1 MKHFDLIVIGSGPAG
16 EKAAVKAAYH
26 GKSVAVVER
35 ESMLGGAGTNTG
47 TLPSKTLKETAL
59 YYSGLHEKGLFGVD
73 KELERAVSADD
84 FFFRKNEVQ
93 DSQEL
98 GIEKNFLLH
107 NIEVFKG
114 SGSMIDAHTVKVEGP
129 NAGEISGDFIL
140 IATGSYP
147 FHPPG
152 IPFDGKF
159 VHDSDT
165 ILSIKGIPK
174 SMVIVGAGVI
184 GCEYA
189 TIFAVMGTKVT
200 LVNSR
205 PDILTFLDQ
214 EIRDLL
220 VGCMQDDGVEFVFN
234 QRVAEVSILPEEHAC
249 NVHAKLSDGEP
260 IEADMFLYAAGRSGQ
275 SDGLNLA
282 AAGVEIGQRGQI
294 IVDKEYRTSAESVF
308 AVGDVIGFPALASTG
323 MDQGRV
329 AVSHMFGFG
338 GQVRLSEHFPYGIYT
353 IPEVSVYG
361 LTEDEAKAQGI
372 DYAVGRARYIDMPRG
387 KIMGMKRGLLKL
399 IVEKETERVLG
410 VHIMGKIATELIHYG
425 MALVDNQASIE
436 TVINRVYNMPTL
448 HELYKYAG
456 YNALI
461 EGHYLDA
468 PAGH

>member
-1 MKHFDLIVIGSGPAG
+1 MKHYDLIVIGSGPAG

-26 GKSVAVVER
+26 GKSVAVVEK

-59 YYSGLHEKGLFGVD
+59 YYSGRNESGLWGVD
-73 KELERAVSADD
+73 KELKHAANAED

-107 NIEVFKG
+107 NIDVYKGKG
-114 SGSMIDAHTVKVEGP
+114 SVITPNRVQVFGEDDALIEAD
-129 NAGEISGDFIL
+129 NIL

-165 ILSIKGIPK
+165 ILNIKGIPK

-189 TIFAVMGTKVT
+189 TIFGIMGVKVK
-200 LVNSR
+200 LVNSH
-205 PDILTFLDQ
+205 PDILSFLDP

-220 VGCMQDDGVEFVFN
+220 VESMKTDNIEFIFN
-234 QRVAEVSILPEEHAC
+234 QRIDEVTILPDEHEF
-249 NVHAKLSDGEP
+249 NVHAKLSDGDP
-260 IEADMFLYAAGRSGQ
+260 IQADMFLYAAGRSGQ
-275 SDGLNLA
+275 CAGIGLEEV
-282 AAGVEIGQRGQI
+282 GVEIGQRGNI
-294 IVDKEYRTSAESVF
+294 VVDKEYRTAVPSIY

-329 AVSHMFGFG
+329 VVSHMFGFAD
-338 GQVRLSEHFPYGIYT
+338 QLQLTEHFPYGIYT

-361 LTEDEAKAQGI
+361 LTEAEAKDKGHEVVI
-372 DYAVGRARYIDMPRG
+372 GRARYVDMPRG
-387 KIMGMKRGLLKL
+387 KIMGVKKGVLKL
-399 IVEKETERVLG
+399 VADRETQVILG
-410 VHIMGKIATELIHYG
+410 VHIFGKIATELVHYG
-425 MALVDNQASIE
+425 MALVDNKATLE
-436 TVINRVYNMPTL
+436 VVINRVYNMPTL

>member
-1 MKHFDLIVIGSGPAG
+1 MKHYDLIVIGSGPAG

-26 GKSVAVVER
+26 GKSVAVVEK

-59 YYSGLHEKGLFGVD
+59 YYSGINEHGLWGVD
-73 KELERAVSADD
+73 KELKRAADAED

-98 GIEKNFLLH
+98 GIEKNFVLH
-107 NIEVFKG
+107 NIDVYKG
-114 SGSMIDAHTVKVEGP
+114 RGSVVTPNRVQVVGVDDALIEAD
-129 NAGEISGDFIL
+129 NIL

-147 FHPPG
+147 FQPPG

-165 ILSIKGIPK
+165 ILNIKGIPK
-174 SMVIVGAGVI
+174 SLVIVGAGVI

-200 LVNSR
+200 LVNSHS
-205 PDILTFLDQ
+205 DILSFLDA
-214 EIRDLL
+214 EIRELL
-220 VGCMQDDGVEFVFN
+220 VDSMKDDGIEFVVN
-234 QRVAEVSILPEEHAC
+234 QRIDEVEILPTEHAF
-249 NVHAKLSDGEP
+249 NVHAKLSDGDP
-260 IEADMFLYAAGRSGQ
+260 IQADMFLYAAGRSGA
-275 SDGLNLA
+275 SGRLGLAEL
-282 AAGVEIGQRGQI
+282 GVEIDKRGNI
-294 IVDKEYRTSAESVF
+294 VVDKEYRTAVPSIF

-329 AVSHMFGFG
+329 AVCHMFGFKD
-338 GQVRLSEHFPYGIYT
+338 QLELTTSFPYGIYT

-361 LTEDEAKAQGI
+361 LTEDEAKAQNI
-372 DYAVGRARYIDMPRG
+372 DYVVGRARYVDMPRG
-387 KIMGMKRGLLKL
+387 KILGVKRGLLKL
-399 IVEKETERVLG
+399 VVEKESERILG
-410 VHIMGKIATELIHYG
+410 VHIFGKIATELVHYG
-425 MALVDNQASIE
+425 MSLVDNQATIN
-436 TVINRVYNMPTL
+436 TVVNRVYNMPTL

-461 EGHYLDA
+461 EGDYLNA

>member
-1 MKHFDLIVIGSGPAG
+1 MKHYDLIVIGSGPAG

-26 GKSVAVVER
+26 GKNVAVVEK

-59 YYSGLHEKGLFGVD
+59 YYSGVNEAGLWGVD
-73 KELERAVSADD
+73 KELKRAADAED

-93 DSQEL
+93 DNQEL

-107 NIEVFKG
+107 NIEVYKG
-114 SGSMIDAHTVKVEGP
+114 KGTVVSPNRVQVVGEDDALIE
-129 NAGEISGDFIL
+129 ADFIL

-147 FHPPG
+147 FQPEG
-152 IPFDGKF
+152 IPFDGKY

-165 ILSIKGIPK
+165 ILNIKGIPK
-174 SMVIVGAGVI
+174 SLVIVGAGVI

-189 TIFAVMGTKVT
+189 TIFAIMGTKVT
-200 LVNSR
+200 LVNSHA
-205 PDILTFLDQ
+205 DILTFLDG

-220 VGCMQDDGVEFVFN
+220 VESMKADKIEFVVN
-234 QRVAEVSILPEEHAC
+234 QRIDEVTILPEDHEH
-249 NVHAKLSDGEP
+249 NVHAKLSDGDP
-260 IEADMFLYAAGRSGQ
+260 IQAEMFLYAAGRSG
-275 SDGLNLA
+275 SSKGLGLEQL
-282 AAGVEIGQRGQI
+282 GIEINNRGNI
-294 IVDKEYRTSAESVF
+294 TVDKEYRTAVPNIF

-323 MDQGRV
+323 MDQGRI

-338 GQVRLSEHFPYGIYT
+338 DQVQLTPSFPYGIYT

-361 LTEDEAKAQGI
+361 ITEEEAQQQDIK
-372 DYAVGRARYIDMPRG
+372 YVVGRARYVDMPRG
-387 KIMGMKRGLLKL
+387 KIMGVKRGLLKL
-399 IVEKETERVLG
+399 IVAKDTEQVLG
-410 VHIMGKIATELIHYG
+410 VHIFGKIATELVHYG
-425 MALVDNQASIE
+425 MALVDNKATIE
-436 TVINRVYNMPTL
+436 TVVNRVYNMPTL